1 MNYSVDIVIR
11 ALFFSTVNAQLDMT
25 CLENRCH
32 LCTQTLTYFGW
43 KKRAKRKQKLQ
54 KHGMTA
60 VWQTWLVDQDKMKDA
75 HTIRVSHWIHF
86 LHTVLCYELNV
97 KWKSHF
103 LHLSTLNNEK
113 VKTSNFLTA
122 FPIQN
127 LRAGLDTVPTMIG
140 SWSVFSLI
148 FHVS

>member
-11 ALFFSTVNAQLDMT
+11 ALLFSTVNAQLDMI
-25 CLENRCH
+25 CIENLCH
-32 LCTQTLTYFGW
+32 LCTQTLTYFGK

-54 KHGMTA
+54 KHGMTT
-60 VWQTWLVDQDKMKDA
+60 VWQTDP
-75 HTIRVSHWIHF
+75 HTIRVSHLIHF

-97 KWKSHF
+97 KWKNHF

-113 VKTSNFLTA
+113 VKTSHFFTA

-127 LRAGLDTVPTMIG
+127 LRAGLDTVPTM
-140 SWSVFSLI
+140 
-148 FHVS
+148 VSS